1 MEKINRVALSLSSI
15 HDNQISDKVVVIK
28 NPTKEK
34 VEDAV
39 KKMEPTITSVLT
51 NNFDPIKNPKMQIK
65 AFNKHKQM
73 VYVDIHAV
81 QELGLDHEQNETLLI
96 LDESNKPFLISNHQ
110 LDNFIAWY
118 CKKQLGKE
126 FKEYTL
132 KTQKKKI
139 TIASTIN
146 KKKVDLQIQSIA
158 LDSFLL

>member
-34 VEDAV
+34 VENAV
-39 KKMEPTITSVLT
+39 RRMEPSITSVLT

-73 VYVDIHAV
+73 VYVYIHAV
-81 QELGLDHEQNETLLI
+81 KDLGLYHEQSEILLI
-96 LDESNKPFLISNHQ
+96 LDDDHKPFLISSHQ

-118 CKKQLGKE
+118 CKKQLGKD
-126 FKEYTL
+126 FKEYSL

-146 KKKVDLQIQSIA
+146 KKKVDLHIQSIQ
-158 LDSFLL
+158 LDSFLQ